1 MARPERFLLH
11 GLIGLSLLLNV
22 VILAGGAGS
31 TAVARATAWMADL
44 GPAEG
49 LILTPTGTSE
59 DGDAANDLTVRNR
72 DGHVSWG
79 DADHQRAWA
88 MATVDDRKIISQLMR
103 SESVEDQRIALR
115 EELQAQQEE
124 YEARLQAIVDETS
137 NLNPES
143 DTDGARLQEAYER
156 YQQAQ
161 SEFQQW
167 QQEARAKGDR
177 LEAEALKVAYQQ
189 LTAAVDVVADT
200 MNIDLVLRAIPA
212 SEPFEEVD
220 PRAVSLSMRMRTAVL
235 APEGMDI
242 TEDVLEELDL

>member
-22 VILAGGAGS
+22 IVLAGGAGS
-31 TAVARATAWMADL
+31 TAMARAAAWMADL

-49 LILTPTGTSE
+49 LILTPTGDE
-59 DGDAANDLTVRNR
+59 ADAADELTVRNR
-72 DGHVSWG
+72 DGHLSWG
-79 DADHQRAWA
+79 ESVHHRA
-88 MATVDDRKIISQLMR
+88 MSLATVDDRKIISLLMK
-103 SESVEDQRIALR
+103 SETVEDQRIALR
-115 EELQAQQEE
+115 EELQAQQVEFE
-124 YEARLQAIVDETS
+124 GRLQAIADTAS
-137 NLNPES
+137 RLNPES
-143 DTDGARLQEAYER
+143 EADRPQLDEAYAA

-161 SEFQQW
+161 QEFQQW

-200 MNIDLVLRAIPA
+200 KDINLVLRAIPFT
-212 SEPFEEVD
+212 EPFSEED

-235 APEGMDI
+235 APSGLDI
-242 TEDVLEELDL
+242 TQDVLEELDL